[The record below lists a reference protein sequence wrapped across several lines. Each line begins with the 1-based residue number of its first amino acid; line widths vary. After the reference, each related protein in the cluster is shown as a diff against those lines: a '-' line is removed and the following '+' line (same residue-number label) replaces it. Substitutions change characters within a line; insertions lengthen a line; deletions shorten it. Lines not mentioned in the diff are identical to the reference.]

1 MEAVRHKKMIQV
13 FQNQFAT
20 KPDRELS
27 WGQLY
32 DYILK
37 HNHIAFVKLRNPTGG
52 IFWEKEK
59 RELKGKL
66 PMFSPNVVFDGQG
79 TKGENIKHLTGS
91 VFVDIDHLSSDD
103 DELTNAKS
111 VFIGIPYV
119 SAVWIS
125 PSGTGLHI
133 IANVNANHLKLE
145 TFREAWKYV
154 VECLKRDSAI
164 GGKWDEVVHNPERR
178 VYISSDSRLESKE
191 VIQELNIPNAVVSPR
206 RAIHRSGV
214 GEKKTFSTTKEFDRL
229 HSNILIPNDD
239 FIIRLFAEN
248 MNPQE
253 AELLRG
259 GDLQSEVGIWY
270 KEPFLVPDLGWYR
283 LGKIQEGNRNAFLA
297 NHIAKWMFLNQPYLS
312 EEGMWKYAN
321 ILHTRVVHSGEYET
335 PYPIYNQIKYFFR
348 NFDPTKTNPNSMK
361 HQHAFFLR
369 KSDLTRED
377 KSLLVRAKMELA
389 WSKAVTESAER
400 MILDAI
406 DSLHLKSDIYPTKAK
421 ITIHTLHRY
430 AEDVLKVLGGSKI
443 SLKKLYG
450 FCNASEAIKN
460 RIREVN
466 ESRPFT
472 EEAARNW
479 AILEDILV
487 LQPERPIS
495 EIINDVQVSRKTFY
509 DLKRKDGESA
519 RGVQNP

>member
-1 MEAVRHKKMIQV
+1 MIQV

-20 KPDRELS
+20 MPNREIS

-32 DYILK
+32 DYIRK
-37 HNHIAFVKLRNPTGG
+37 HNHIAFVKLRNPTGD

-59 RELKGKL
+59 RELKGRL
-66 PMFSPNVVFDGQG
+66 PMFSPNVMFDGQG
-79 TKGENIKHLTGS
+79 TKGENIKQLTGS
-91 VFVDIDHLSSDD
+91 VFVDIDHLSNDA
-103 DELTNAKS
+103 DELINAKS

-133 IANVNANHLKLE
+133 IANVNARHLKLE

-178 VYISSDSRLESKE
+178 VYISSDPQLESKE
-191 VIQELNIPNAVVSPR
+191 VVQELNIPSAVVSPR
-206 RAIHRSGV
+206 RAMQRSAV
-214 GEKKTFSTTKEFDRL
+214 GEKKSFNTTKEFDRL

-239 FIIRLFAEN
+239 FIIRLCAEN
-248 MNPQE
+248 MNPEE
-253 AELLRG
+253 AEVLRN
-259 GDLQSEVGIWY
+259 GDLQSEVGLWY

-283 LGKIQEGNRNAFLA
+283 FGKIQEGNRNAFLA
-297 NHIAKWMFLNQPYLS
+297 NHISKWMFLNQPYLS

-321 ILHTRVVHSGEYET
+321 VLHTRVVHSDEYET

-377 KSLLVRAKMELA
+377 KALVSKIKMGLSWDKESEHLA
-389 WSKAVTESAER
+389 EKF
-400 MILDAI
+400 ILDVI
-406 DSLHLKSDIYPTKAK
+406 DALHLKSDIYPTKAK
-421 ITIHTLHRY
+421 ITIHTIHKMS
-430 AEDVLKVLGGSKI
+430 EDAFKHLGGLKVGI
-443 SLKKLYG
+443 KKLYA

-495 EIINDVQVSRKTFY
+495 EIINDVQVSRRTFY

-519 RGVQNP
+519 RGVENP

>member
-1 MEAVRHKKMIQV
+1 MPQTY
-13 FQNQFAT
+13 QNQFAAL
-20 KPDRELS
+20 PERELS

-32 DYILK
+32 DFIRI
-37 HNHIAFVKLRNPTGG
+37 HNHRSFLKLRNTDGAL
-52 IFWEKEK
+52 FLAEEKK
-59 RELKGKL
+59 ELKSKL
-66 PMFSPNVVFDGQG
+66 PMFAPNVVFDGKG
-79 TKGENIKHLTGS
+79 TKGENIKHLSGRM
-91 VFVDIDHLSSDD
+91 FVDIDHLSFDA
-103 DELTNAKS
+103 DELANAKECL
-111 VFIGIPYV
+111 IAIPYV

-133 IANVNANHLKLE
+133 IANVNGKHLKLE

-154 VECLKRDSAI
+154 VECLKRDSGI

-191 VIQELNIPNAVVSPR
+191 VIQELNIPSSLVSPR
-206 RAIHRSGV
+206 RTIHRGEV
-214 GEKKTFSTTKEFDRL
+214 GEKKSFNTTKAFDRL

-239 FIIRLFAEN
+239 FIIRLFADN
-248 MNPQE
+248 MNPE
-253 AELLRG
+253 EGEVLKG
-259 GDLQSEVGIWY
+259 GDLQGVVGLWY
-270 KEPFLVPDLGWYR
+270 KEPFIVPDLGWYR

-321 ILHTRVVHSGEYET
+321 ILHSRVVQSGEYST
-335 PYPIYNQIKYFFR
+335 PYPIYNQIKYFFK

-377 KSLLVRAKMELA
+377 KSLLARIKMGLA
-389 WSKAVTESAER
+389 WDKAVTDSAER

-406 DSLHLKSDIYPTKAK
+406 ETLHLKSDIYPSKAK

-450 FCNASEAIKN
+450 FCNSSEAIKS
-460 RIREVN
+460 RIGEVN
-466 ESRPFT
+466 ASRPFT
-472 EEAARNW
+472 EDAARNW

-487 LQPERPIS
+487 LQPERPIT
-495 EIINDVQVSRKTFY
+495 EIINDVRVSRKTFY
-509 DLKRKDGESA
+509 DLRRKDGESA
-519 RGVQNP
+519 QSA